1 MDSASIYYK
10 NMADAM
16 TYDGNM
22 LFGHDRRYYIPPRI
36 DLSARGEWLSKDSKH
51 MDSRDKRYYAHE
63 VHVPDDYMIV
73 DAESFIPSSVYEE
86 VRMIRV
92 NPRQV
97 AIPMTWFFKMKDM
110 TIYEQ
115 WDFLRVY
122 RLDIPYKLKTKT
134 YLDDALSK
142 AYDLGMETDFLN
154 MFYDMLRDNPEEF
167 KRRKGLLSARK
178 KEIWNRMVSILVQI
192 GNYRAESDEGWPEL
206 YDELYNNYSNSKLT
220 GTMNLADYCDLAV
233 RHDEKFYPV
242 QKEMMR
248 VHSKV
253 WYVSM
258 LTDDYVRLNAKY
270 QKLRKQKD
278 FDGSLYTFEDDNMPV
293 PAETEKR
300 TQTVVT
306 PKETKPVIIEA
317 KPKSVPR
324 QNPVPK
330 AGLVQKPKNTA
341 AAIQAHRPVSQ
352 KTVVTRPTP
361 TTRNRFIDWILKLID
376 IVDPE

>member
-22 LFGHDRRYYIPPRI
+22 LFGHDRRYYIPLTI
-36 DLSARGEWLSKDSKH
+36 DLSARGEWLPKDSNH
-51 MDSRDKRYYAHE
+51 RDSRDKRYYAHE

-73 DAESFIPSSVYEE
+73 DAESFTPSSVREE
-86 VRMIRV
+86 VRMISV

-122 RLDIPYKLKTKT
+122 RLDIPYKLKAKT

-142 AYDLGMETDFLN
+142 AYDLGMEADFLN

-167 KRRKGLLSARK
+167 KRRKGLLAAQK
-178 KEIWNRMVSILVQI
+178 KEIWDKMMSCLREISNF
-192 GNYRAESDEGWPEL
+192 RAESDEGWPKQ
-206 YDELYNNYSNSKLT
+206 YDEFLSDYNNSKLT
-220 GTMNLADYCDLAV
+220 GTMNMADYCDIAV
-233 RHDEKFYPV
+233 RHDAKYYPV

-258 LTDDYVRLNAKY
+258 LTDDYIRLNAEY
-270 QKLRKQKD
+270 QKLKKQKD
-278 FDGSLYTFEDDNMPV
+278 FDGSLYTFEDDDMPV
-293 PAETEKR
+293 PVETEKR
-300 TQTVVT
+300 NQAVVT
-306 PKETKPVIIEA
+306 PKETKPVTIET
-317 KPKSVPR
+317 KPISVPLAKT
-324 QNPVPK
+324 VPK
-330 AGLVQKPKNTA
+330 VEPVQKPKNTDA
-341 AAIQAHRPVSQ
+341 VVQTQRPVPQ
-352 KTVVTRPTP
+352 KAVESRP
-361 TTRNRFIDWILKLID
+361 TTRNRFLDWIIKL
-376 IVDPE
+376 VDLVDSE